1 MLSLVDLLEDAGLNA
16 TADARDLDL
25 PGALVTPERVVA
37 DRLGDDYTITW
48 HVYLLAADNGPVAAL
63 DDLGDMFD
71 LAKDRLGVGEAQ
83 PVTLTLP
90 NLAADPLPALLL
102 TFDTNVTD
110 ESS

>member
-1 MLSLVDLLEDAGLNA
+1 MHP
-16 TADARDLDL
+16 L
-25 PGALVTPERVVA
+25 PAQVEEAVGQP
-37 DRLGDDYTITW
+37 RLFRII
-48 HVYLLAADNGPVAAL
+48 
-63 DDLGDMFD
+63 D